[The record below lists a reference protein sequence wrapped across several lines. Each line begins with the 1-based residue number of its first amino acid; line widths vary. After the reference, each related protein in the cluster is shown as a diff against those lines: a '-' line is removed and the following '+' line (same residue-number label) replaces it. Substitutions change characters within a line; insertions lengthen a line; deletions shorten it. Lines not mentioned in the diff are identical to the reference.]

1 MNIVSSAALAA
12 VLAASLCAC
21 QQRPEA
27 AAPDRE
33 AASTIDADDG
43 GAVAPA
49 SDAPAS
55 RSFRCQEILA
65 ASRVDADGG
74 PLALSLSGR
83 RLVLAPEESAS
94 GTAYADEQGNRFLF
108 DGDTATLTLHG
119 DPPRTCMPTT
129 QVSPWDAA
137 AARGVR
143 FRAIGQEPGWLLEV
157 GDGDRPTLTAQL
169 DYGERFIEVENARR
183 RPDGDGFEGTTTDGT
198 AVRLDIEREACAD
211 PMSGEPFE
219 ASARLRVGKRTY
231 AGCGAFLDD

>member
-1 MNIVSSAALAA
+1 MNIAPTAALAA
-12 VLAASLCAC
+12 VLATCLCGC
-21 QQRPEA
+21 QQRPDA
-27 AAPDRE
+27 ADPDRE
-33 AASTIDADDG
+33 AASTIDTDDG
-43 GAVAPA
+43 EAIAPP

-55 RSFRCQEILA
+55 RSFRCDEILV
-65 ASRVDADGG
+65 ASRIDTDGG

-94 GTAYADEQGNRFLF
+94 GTAYADEQGNRFRF

-157 GDGDRPTLTAQL
+157 GGGDRPTLTAQL
-169 DYGERFIEVENARR
+169 DYGERFIEVENAEPRA
-183 RPDGDGFEGTTTDGT
+183 DDDGFEGTATDGT
-198 AVRLDIEREACAD
+198 VVRLDIEREACAD

-219 ASARLRVGKRTY
+219 ASVRLQVGKRTY